1 MITQDANKRVREID
15 KNQNRFRKNVELHIG
30 TRFFQDLLNTERRRG
45 S

>member
-15 KNQNRFRKNVELHIG
+15 KNQNPFRKTPHRYNV
-30 TRFFQDLLNTERRRG
+30 FQDLLNTEEEEA